1 MSCPSIQRILLVEDD
16 EELGR
21 LIIGILAPSLSSEI
35 RAVTTIEEARAAIA
49 EWAPDFIILDFEL
62 PDGNALDLIED
73 ATKLDAMPTVL
84 LISQGKVRAEDAFGL
99 YGQGVAA
106 YLPKP
111 FDPDQLLMAIAEAMK
126 PPNLKPH
133 VRRAVGKEPLG
144 QVVKD
149 AKEEMIREAMG
160 RAGKRQNRAADILGM
175 SPQLLN
181 YLLNGERKR
190 ARKKRKSGEQS
201 DGQR

>member
-111 FDPDQLLMAIAEAMK
+111 FDSDQLLTAIEEATK
-126 PPNLKPH
+126 APNLRPH
-133 VRRAVGKEPLG
+133 VRRTVGKVPLG
-144 QVVKD
+144 EVVKG
-149 AKEEMIREAMG
+149 AKDEMIREAMG
-160 RAGKRQNRAADILGM
+160 RSGKQQNRAAYLLGM

-190 ARKKRKSGEQS
+190 ERKKRKNGQQN
-201 DGQR
+201 DGKR